1 MNLVWKLLRQHLS
14 IPQMA
19 GFFFANLFGMIIVL
33 LSVQFYQDVIPVF
46 TAEDSFMRSD
56 FLIVNKK
63 IGTAST
69 ISGSSNTFN
78 QTEVDD
84 LAQQPFV
91 SRMGKFTN
99 ANYKADV
106 SMRVNGVSVLN
117 NGEISFESIPDSFV
131 DTPLRNWNYQP
142 GEKTIP
148 IILPRIYLTM
158 YNFGFAQTHALPKLS
173 DGLVGMIDFHIFVH
187 GKHREAQFKGKVIGF
202 SNRLSSILVPQAF
215 MDWSNDTFASGE
227 THAPTRLIVQVNNP
241 SDPQFTKY
249 LDQKGYEIENDKLNT
264 EKTTYFLR
272 LLVMMV
278 VGVGLVISALSF
290 YILMLSIYLLVQK
303 NTHKLENL
311 LLIGY
316 RPAQVA
322 LPYQMLTIG
331 LNLLIY
337 GLALLAIFFARSYYM
352 DLIETLF
359 PNIEDGNMLPAIA
372 VGALLFVLVSLSN
385 YAIIARKIV
394 HIWKRKDA

>member
-215 MDWSNDTFASGE
+215 MDWSNDTFAPGE
-227 THAPTRLIVQVNNP
+227 THPPTRLIVQVNNP

>member
-272 LLVMMV
+272 LLVTMV

-337 GLALLAIFFARSYYM
+337 GLALLVIFFVRSYYM

-359 PNIEDGNMLPAIA
+359 PNIEDGNMLPTIV

>member
-215 MDWSNDTFASGE
+215 MDWSNDTFAPGE

-272 LLVMMV
+272 LLVTMV

-359 PNIEDGNMLPAIA
+359 PNIEDGNMPPAIA

>member
-131 DTPLRNWNYQP
+131 DTPLRNWNYQS

-272 LLVMMV
+272 LLVTMV

>member
-187 GKHREAQFKGKVIGF
+187 GQHQEAQFKGKVIGF

-215 MDWSNDTFASGE
+215 MDWSNDTFAPGE

-249 LDQKGYEIENDKLNT
+249 LDQKGYEMENDKLNT

-272 LLVMMV
+272 LLVTMV

-337 GLALLAIFFARSYYM
+337 GLALLVIFFARSYYM

-359 PNIEDGNMLPAIA
+359 PNIEDGNMLPTIA

>member
-215 MDWSNDTFASGE
+215 MDWSNDTFAPGE

-272 LLVMMV
+272 LLVTMV

-359 PNIEDGNMLPAIA
+359 PNIEDGNMLPATA

-385 YAIIARKIV
+385 YAIIAHKIV

>member
-19 GFFFANLFGMIIVL
+19 RFFFANLFGMIIVL

-69 ISGSSNTFN
+69 ISVSSNTFN

-215 MDWSNDTFASGE
+215 MDWSNDTFVSGE

-249 LDQKGYEIENDKLNT
+249 LDQKGYEMENDKLNT

-272 LLVMMV
+272 LLVTMV

>member
-19 GFFFANLFGMIIVL
+19 GFFFANLFGMSIVL

-142 GEKTIP
+142 DEKTIP

-215 MDWSNDTFASGE
+215 MDWSNDTFAPGE

-272 LLVMMV
+272 LLVTMV

-337 GLALLAIFFARSYYM
+337 GLALLVIFFARSYYM

-359 PNIEDGNMLPAIA
+359 PNIEDGNMLPAFA

>member
-215 MDWSNDTFASGE
+215 MDWSNDTFAPGE

-322 LPYQMLTIG
+322 LPYQLLTIG

-359 PNIEDGNMLPAIA
+359 PNIEDGDMLPAIA

>member
-84 LAQQPFV
+84 LAHQPFV

-272 LLVMMV
+272 LLVTMV

>member
-215 MDWSNDTFASGE
+215 MDWSNDTFAPGE

-272 LLVMMV
+272 LLVTMV

-337 GLALLAIFFARSYYM
+337 GLALLVIFFVRSYYM

-359 PNIEDGNMLPAIA
+359 PNIEDGNMLPTIV

>member
-272 LLVMMV
+272 LLVTMV

-337 GLALLAIFFARSYYM
+337 GLALLVIFFARSYYM

>member
-106 SMRVNGVSVLN
+106 SMHVNGVSVLN

-227 THAPTRLIVQVNNP
+227 THAPTRLIVQVNNS

>member
-1 MNLVWKLLRQHLS
+1 MNLVWKLLRQQLS

-46 TAEDSFMRSD
+46 TAEDSFMRSN

-187 GKHREAQFKGKVIGF
+187 GKHREAQCKGKVIGY
-202 SNRLSSILVPQAF
+202 SNRLRSILVPQAC
-215 MDWSNDTFASGE
+215 MDGSNDTFASGE

-272 LLVMMV
+272 LLVTMV

>member
-227 THAPTRLIVQVNNP
+227 THVPTRLIVQVNNP

-272 LLVMMV
+272 LLVTMV

-316 RPAQVA
+316 RPTQVA

-372 VGALLFVLVSLSN
+372 VGALLFALVSLSN

>member
-19 GFFFANLFGMIIVL
+19 GFFFANLFGMSIVL

-173 DGLVGMIDFHIFVH
+173 DGLVGMIDFQIFVH
-187 GKHREAQFKGKVIGF
+187 GMHREAQFKGKVIGF

-241 SDPQFTKY
+241 SDPQLTKY

-272 LLVMMV
+272 LLVTMV

-316 RPAQVA
+316 RPTQVA

-359 PNIEDGNMLPAIA
+359 PNIEDGNMLPAFA

>member
-106 SMRVNGVSVLN
+106 SMRVNGASVLN

-249 LDQKGYEIENDKLNT
+249 LNQKGYEIENDKLNT

-272 LLVMMV
+272 LLVTMV

-372 VGALLFVLVSLSN
+372 VGALLCVLVSLSN

>member
-187 GKHREAQFKGKVIGF
+187 GQHQEAQFKGKVIGF

-215 MDWSNDTFASGE
+215 MDWSNDTFAPGE

-272 LLVMMV
+272 LLVTMV

-372 VGALLFVLVSLSN
+372 IGALLFVLVSLSN

>member
-33 LSVQFYQDVIPVF
+33 LSVQFYRDVIPVF

-215 MDWSNDTFASGE
+215 MDWSNDTFAPGE

-359 PNIEDGNMLPAIA
+359 PNIEDSNMLPAIA

>member
-272 LLVMMV
+272 LLVTMV
-278 VGVGLVISALSF
+278 VSVGLVISALSF

>member
-173 DGLVGMIDFHIFVH
+173 DGLVGMIDLHIFVH

-249 LDQKGYEIENDKLNT
+249 LDQKGYEMENDKLNT

-272 LLVMMV
+272 LLVTMV

-359 PNIEDGNMLPAIA
+359 PNIEDGNMLPAFA

>member
-272 LLVMMV
+272 LLVTMV

-372 VGALLFVLVSLSN
+372 VGALLFALVSLSN

>member
-215 MDWSNDTFASGE
+215 MDWSNDIFASGE

>member
-215 MDWSNDTFASGE
+215 MDWSNDTFAPDE

-272 LLVMMV
+272 LLVTMV

-359 PNIEDGNMLPAIA
+359 PNIEDGDMLPAIA

>member
-84 LAQQPFV
+84 LAQQPFI

-272 LLVMMV
+272 LLVTMV

-337 GLALLAIFFARSYYM
+337 GLALLVIFFARSYYM

>member
-173 DGLVGMIDFHIFVH
+173 DGLVGMIDFQIFVH
-187 GKHREAQFKGKVIGF
+187 GMHREAQFKGKVIGF

-241 SDPQFTKY
+241 SDPQLTKY

-272 LLVMMV
+272 LLVTMV

-316 RPAQVA
+316 RPTQVA

>member
-215 MDWSNDTFASGE
+215 MDWSNDTFAPGE

-359 PNIEDGNMLPAIA
+359 PNIEDGNMLPAIT

>member
-106 SMRVNGVSVLN
+106 SMHVNGVSVLN

-215 MDWSNDTFASGE
+215 MDWSNHTFAPGE
-227 THAPTRLIVQVNNP
+227 THAPTRLIVGVNNP

-249 LDQKGYEIENDKLNT
+249 LNQKGYEIEHDKLNT

-272 LLVMMV
+272 LLVTMV

-290 YILMLSIYLLVQK
+290 YILMLSIHLLVQK

>member
-272 LLVMMV
+272 LLVTMV

-322 LPYQMLTIG
+322 LPYQLLTIG

-359 PNIEDGNMLPAIA
+359 PNIEDGNMLPGIA

-394 HIWKRKDA
+394 RIWKRKDA

>member
-106 SMRVNGVSVLN
+106 SMRVNGASVLN

-249 LDQKGYEIENDKLNT
+249 LNQKGYEIENDKLNT

>member
-215 MDWSNDTFASGE
+215 MDWSNDTFAPGE

-272 LLVMMV
+272 LLVTMV

-337 GLALLAIFFARSYYM
+337 GLALLVIFFARSYYM

>member
-202 SNRLSSILVPQAF
+202 SNRLSSILVPQAL
-215 MDWSNDTFASGE
+215 MDWSNDTFTPGE

-272 LLVMMV
+272 LLVTMV

-359 PNIEDGNMLPAIA
+359 PNIEDGNMLPAIV

>member
-187 GKHREAQFKGKVIGF
+187 GKLREAQFKGKVIGF

-272 LLVMMV
+272 LLVTMV

>member
-215 MDWSNDTFASGE
+215 MDWSNDTFAPGE

-272 LLVMMV
+272 LLVTMV

-359 PNIEDGNMLPAIA
+359 PNIEDGNMLPAIV

>member
-106 SMRVNGVSVLN
+106 SMRVNGVSVLD

-187 GKHREAQFKGKVIGF
+187 GQHREAQFKGKVIGF

-215 MDWSNDTFASGE
+215 MDWSNDTFAPGE

-316 RPAQVA
+316 RPSQVA

>member
-272 LLVMMV
+272 LLVTMV

-359 PNIEDGNMLPAIA
+359 PNIEDGNMLPAFA

>member
-63 IGTAST
+63 IGTGST

-359 PNIEDGNMLPAIA
+359 PNIEDGNMLPATA

>member
-106 SMRVNGVSVLN
+106 SMHVNGVSVLN

-241 SDPQFTKY
+241 SDPQLTKY